1 MTAVAHPAADRASAY
16 GLPAEIIDGNDVV
29 KVHDTMEGAVDR
41 ARAGDGPT
49 IIEALT
55 YRHYGHSRADPAKYR
70 PADEVERWMQR
81 DPLLVARERLTSL
94 GVDAADID
102 AADARAAEIVKAA
115 IQEAKD
121 APPPELATAL
131 TDVWA
136 DGGAT
141 WRN

>member
-1 MTAVAHPAADRASAY
+1 VTSVAHPAADRAVSY
-16 GLPAEIIDGNDVV
+16 GLPAEIIDGNDVI
-29 KVHDTMEGAVDR
+29 KVYDTMTDAVDQ
-41 ARAGDGPT
+41 ARAGEGPT
-49 IIEALT
+49 VIEALT

-70 PADEVERWMQR
+70 PADEVEQWMQR

-102 AADARAAEIVKAA
+102 AADARAAEVIKAA
-115 IQEAKD
+115 VQEAKD
-121 APPPELATAL
+121 APYPDPATAL

-136 DGGAT
+136 DGGAA